1 MTFELI
7 FDRSNPDPKDWDPIY
22 FALPRKPSAVA
33 IVLFDRPTTAPKV
46 LLIRR
51 STKLR
56 SHRGQM
62 GFPGGR
68 IEDGDR
74 SPQDTALREA
84 FEEVGLDRK
93 TVNVL
98 GGIEPIPAIDGSLVY
113 PIIVETSASLEDL
126 KVNPTEVE
134 SVHLVSLEELT
145 LKNRKKFAFNL
156 FGCWRHSYLYDCG
169 SLSIWGLSAEILA
182 RANFKLTP

>member
-1 MTFELI
+1 MNSELK
-7 FDRSNPDPKDWDPIY
+7 FDCSNPDPKDWDPIY
-22 FALPRKPSAVA
+22 FAMPRKPSAVA
-33 IVLFDRPTTAPKV
+33 VVVFGRETSSPKV

-56 SHRGQM
+56 SHRGQI

-68 IEDGDR
+68 IEHGDQ

-84 FEEVGLDRK
+84 FEEVGLDRQLVK
-93 TVNVL
+93 VL

-113 PIIVETSASLEDL
+113 PVIAETNCSIEDL

-134 SVHLVSLEELT
+134 SLHLIPLEKLT
-145 LKNRKKFAFNL
+145 AGNRRKFLFNL
-156 FGCWRHSYLYDCG
+156 FGCWRHSFLYDCG
-169 SLSIWGLSAEILA
+169 PLSIWGLSAEILA
-182 RANFKLTP
+182 RVNFQWVR